1 MLVGSARASEL
12 RLLFFNTMKVA
23 VFGILFFLATVATAV
38 TLSEYELG
46 AGDMIRIQVFG
57 EEDLGMEVRLSD
69 AGTISYPFLGEI
81 QVKGLSVGR
90 LEAAIIGG
98 LKPDYLID
106 PKVSVS
112 IIEYRQ
118 FYIHG
123 EVKSPGGY
131 AYLPGLTVRKAVALA
146 GGFTERASKTKIS
159 VIHEGDEDVK
169 KSEPIAL
176 GDKLAPGDIVTIE
189 QSFF

>member
-90 LEAAIIGG
+90 LEAAIIDG

>member
-1 MLVGSARASEL
+1 
-12 RLLFFNTMKVA
+12 MKA
-23 VFGILFFLATVATAV
+23 VVFLILFFLSTVAGAV
-38 TLSEYELG
+38 TLSEYKLG
-46 AGDMIRIQVFG
+46 SGDQIRIQVFG

-81 QVKGLSVGR
+81 QVQGLTVGQLETSV
-90 LEAAIIGG
+90 ING
-98 LKPDYLID
+98 LQPDYLID

-112 IIEYRQ
+112 ILEYRQ

-123 EVKSPGGY
+123 EVSKPGGFP
-131 AYLPGLTVRKAVALA
+131 YLPGLTLRKAIALA

-159 VIHEGDEDVK
+159 VIHDGDEVIK
-169 KSEPIAL
+169 KSSRIAL
-176 GDKLAPGDIVTIE
+176 GDDVAPGDIITVE

>member
-1 MLVGSARASEL
+1 MKTVVF
-12 RLLFFNTMKVA
+12 LFF
-23 VFGILFFLATVATAV
+23 FLFSSVIGAV

-46 AGDMIRIQVFG
+46 SGDQIRIQVFG

-90 LEAAIIGG
+90 LEASIISG

-118 FYIHG
+118 FYVHG
-123 EVKSPGGY
+123 EVKKPGGFP
-131 AYLPGLTVRKAVALA
+131 YLPGITLRKAIALA

-159 VIHEGDEDVK
+159 VIHEGDEVIK
-169 KSEPIAL
+169 KSSAIAL
-176 GDKLAPGDIVTIE
+176 GDKLAPGDIVTIR